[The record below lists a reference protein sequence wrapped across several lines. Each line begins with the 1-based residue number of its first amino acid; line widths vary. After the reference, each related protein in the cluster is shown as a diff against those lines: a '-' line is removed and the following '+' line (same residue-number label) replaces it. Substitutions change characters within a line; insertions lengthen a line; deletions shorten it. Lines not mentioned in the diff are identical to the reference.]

1 MRQLPMEECCA
12 QAADDRLVA
21 RLKGGDK
28 TAFIELYEHYKRSVY
43 LYCLKMLGETEA
55 AKDVTQGV
63 FLKVLERNGQLA
75 DASKFRS
82 WLLTIARNDCLTQRK
97 DAKMTVPEDE
107 CSIDLNN
114 VSAAEVAVFDK
125 VDTELKLVNQAVGR
139 LRPDYRDVVIL
150 REYQN
155 LSYRQI
161 AEVIGAA
168 ESTVKFRLF
177 AARRE
182 LYESLRPLLARLGS

>member
-1 MRQLPMEECCA
+1 MEKWCV
-12 QAADDRLVA
+12 QASDDRLVDCL
-21 RLKGGDK
+21 RGGDK
-28 TAFIELYEHYKRSVY
+28 TAFVELYERHKRMVY
-43 LYCLKMLGETEA
+43 LFCLKMLGETEA

-63 FLKVLERNGQLA
+63 FLKVLERHRQLA
-75 DASKFRS
+75 DPNKFQS
-82 WLLTIARNDCLTQRK
+82 WLLTIARNDCLTQMK
-97 DAKMTVPEDE
+97 DARMTVPEDE
-107 CSIDLNN
+107 WNLDLNN
-114 VSAAEVAVFDK
+114 VTAAEVAVFNE
-125 VDTELKLVNQAVGR
+125 VDTELKLVNQAVAR

-161 AEVIGAA
+161 AEVVGAT

>member
-1 MRQLPMEECCA
+1 MRRQSTEKWFLRVP
-12 QAADDRLVA
+12 DDRLVD
-21 RLKGGDK
+21 RLRGDDK
-28 TAFIELYEHYKRSVY
+28 TAFAELYERYKRPVY
-43 LYCLKMLGETEA
+43 LFCLRMLGEIEG

-63 FLKVLERNGQLA
+63 FLKVLERHRQLSEP
-75 DASKFRS
+75 SKFRS
-82 WLLTIARNDCLTQRK
+82 WLLTIARNDCLMQIK
-97 DAKMTVPEDE
+97 DAKMTVAEDE
-107 CSIDLNN
+107 ISFHINN
-114 VSAAEVAVFDK
+114 AATPEVTVFEE
-125 VDTELKLVNQAVGR
+125 VDTELKLVNQAVTR

-161 AEVIGAA
+161 AEVVGVT

-182 LYESLRPLLARLGS
+182 LYENLRPLLARLRS

>member
-1 MRQLPMEECCA
+1 MEKCCA
-12 QAADDRLVA
+12 RAADDRLVD

-28 TAFIELYEHYKRSVY
+28 TAFIELYERYKRSIY
-43 LYCLKMLGETEA
+43 LFCLKMLGETEV

-63 FLKVLERNGQLA
+63 FLKVLERHGQLA

-82 WLLTIARNDCLTQRK
+82 WLLTIARNDCLTQMK

-125 VDTELKLVNQAVGR
+125 ADTELILVNQAVAR

-161 AEVIGAA
+161 AEVIGAT